1 MPQAGTGKLDEQQLA
16 AVEHEDG
23 PLEVIAGPGAGKTFV
38 LVERAARLYE
48 RGVPLTGMVLVTFTT
63 RAAGEMRGRLQL
75 RLGMDVSDR
84 TLRNVSTI
92 HALAYRILR
101 AAKKRKGQ
109 PGWRVADENEALDA
123 LRQAMAELNVPR
135 ELYSPGML
143 ARQIEAIQ
151 GLPNEA
157 TAVFDETVTAVYQRY
172 RQILAKARRWDLGE
186 LVPGAF
192 RALRDDEEMGSLFRR
207 LCVHLM
213 VDEWQDVS
221 LLEYEFLKE
230 LLDGDN
236 IFVVGSPAQSIYE
249 WRRAHY
255 ESLADHF
262 RDDFPHLRTVVL
274 HRNHRSTRQILKA
287 ATSLVSNGYAEA
299 GLEPVKGEGPPVQVH
314 VAYDPDAEADLV
326 AHLLLCYHEQ
336 EDLSYQ
342 DMAVLFREWRQA
354 AAIEQA
360 LASRAIPY
368 NLGDR
373 LRLYERAEVREI
385 VSYLTL
391 ARAMACSR
399 PAQEDDSGALE
410 AVINVP
416 PRGIGPNSLR
426 RLRSGQPH
434 LTWELFFSGMVRED
448 LREQV
453 REGCK
458 DLFELLA
465 ALSRVVDDLPP
476 ESAIEQVI
484 EQTGYRTW
492 LEEDYGAGRS
502 MYAVEALQ
510 KEAADHHSTA
520 AFLRAVRAK
529 MKARLDAGPG
539 DLGVTLSSIHGAKG
553 LEWPLVIVVGLY
565 EGSLPHVMAHKGGA
579 IKDPPDERRLAY
591 VALSRAAEHL
601 HLTAPRHVQANGHL
615 VAVPLSRYLRE
626 LPEEVVAWT

>member
-1 MPQAGTGKLDEQQLA
+1 MPEAGTGKLDEQQLA
-16 AVEHEDG
+16 AIEHEDG

-63 RAAGEMRGRLQL
+63 RAAGEMRERLQL

-109 PGWRVADENEALDA
+109 PGWRVADENEAFDA

-151 GLPNEA
+151 GLPAEA
-157 TAVFDETVTAVYQRY
+157 AAVFDETVTAVYQRY
-172 RQILAKARRWDLGE
+172 RQILTKARRWDLGE

-221 LLEYEFLKE
+221 LLEYEFLKG

-255 ESLADHF
+255 ESLAARF
-262 RDDFPHLRTVVL
+262 RDDFPHLQTIVL
-274 HRNHRSTRQILKA
+274 QRNHRSTRQILKA

-299 GLEPVKGEGPPVQVH
+299 GLEPVKGDGPPVQVH

-326 AHLLLCYHEQ
+326 AYLLLRYHEQ
-336 EDLSYQ
+336 EGLGYQ
-342 DMAVLFREWRQA
+342 DMAVLFREWRQV

-373 LRLYERAEVREI
+373 LQQALNGAATSNTLHLNAGFTQVLAHGRN
-385 VSYLTL
+385 SYLYGVG
-391 ARAMACSR
+391 R
-399 PAQEDDSGALE
+399 
-410 AVINVP
+410 
-416 PRGIGPNSLR
+416 IGE
-426 RLRSGQPH
+426 GQPGGWQYH
-434 LTWELFFSGMVRED
+434 LGDALASVRQIVD
-448 LREQV
+448 PAGAV
-453 REGCK
+453 
-458 DLFELLA
+458 LL
-465 ALSRVVDDLPP
+465 
-476 ESAIEQVI
+476 
-484 EQTGYRTW
+484 TRTYEPFGT
-492 LEEDYGAGRS
+492 L
-502 MYAVEALQ
+502 LT
-510 KEAADHHSTA
+510 ADGTA
-520 AFLRAVRAK
+520 ATPYGFTGEWS
-529 MKARLDAGPG
+529 DG
-539 DLGVTLSSIHGAKG
+539 TG
-553 LEWPLVIVVGLY
+553 LL
-565 EGSLPHVMAHKGGA
+565 
-579 IKDPPDERRLAY
+579 
-591 VALSRAAEHL
+591 
-601 HLTAPRHVQANGHL
+601 
-615 VAVPLSRYLRE
+615 YLRG
-626 LPEEVVAWT
+626 